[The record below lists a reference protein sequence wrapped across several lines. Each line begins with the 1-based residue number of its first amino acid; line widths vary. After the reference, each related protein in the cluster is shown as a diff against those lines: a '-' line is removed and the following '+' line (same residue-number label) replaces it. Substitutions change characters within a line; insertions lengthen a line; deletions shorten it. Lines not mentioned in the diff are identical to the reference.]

1 MSGETAVETGGGT
14 HRETRRYEAEVGQ
27 LLDLMVRSLYSNKE
41 IFLRELVSNASDA
54 ADRLRFAALSD
65 DSLYEGDGELGI
77 SIRFDREART
87 LTVADNGI
95 GMSRE
100 EVVENVGTI
109 ARSGTRRFMESLTG
123 DEAKDARLIGQFGVG
138 FYSIFIVADRV
149 VLTTRRA
156 GAPAGEGVR
165 WESDGRGE
173 FTVETVEAP
182 ARGTR
187 VTLHLRKDEDDL
199 LDGHRLRSIVRK
211 YSDHI
216 SFPIRMVKEDGGA
229 AGGEREGR
237 DGEAGGEKAAGGGE
251 GEAAPEEEVVN
262 RATALWGRPR
272 QEISE
277 EEYEEFYKHVAHDF
291 EAPLD
296 TIHARVEGN
305 VEYTVLLF
313 LPARAPFDLWDR
325 NVRRGLR
332 LYVRRVFILE
342 DAGDLLPAYLRFV
355 RGVVDSADLPLNVS
369 REILQSNRQVDAI
382 RSGTVRRV
390 LGALDKL
397 AGGDAEKYAKFW
409 GEFGRVLKEG
419 VIEDPANREA
429 VAKLLRFRS
438 TAPEG
443 EEPAVS
449 LAAYVERMKKGQ
461 GSIYYLTA
469 DGPAAARS
477 SPHLEVFRDRGVE
490 VLLLTDPVDE
500 WVVGHLT
507 EFDGKPLR
515 SVSRGD
521 LDVSDLGQK
530 AADEGEGA
538 GDGDGQEAG
547 GAKDGGKGENGED
560 AGRHD
565 ALMKRIGEALGDRI
579 EEARVSRRL
588 TTSPA
593 CLVAGEHALGAHFE
607 NVLRAAGQEIERS
620 KPILEVNPDHPI
632 VGRMSA
638 QEGGRFAD
646 WASILHD
653 QALLSEGGQLED
665 PAGFVRRLNDM
676 FQALAAG
683 DAGNAEEREAPAAGA
698 GP

>member
-1 MSGETAVETGGGT
+1 MSGETNNETL
-14 HRETRRYEAEVGQ
+14 RETRRYEAEVGQ
-27 LLDLMVRSLYSNKE
+27 ILDLMVRSLYSNKE
-41 IFLRELVSNASDA
+41 IFLRELISNASDA

-65 DSLYEGDGELGI
+65 DSLYEGDGDLRI

-95 GMSRE
+95 GMSRD
-100 EVVENVGTI
+100 EVVENIGTI
-109 ARSGTRRFMESLTG
+109 ARSGTRRFIESLTG
-123 DEAKDARLIGQFGVG
+123 DEAKDAQLIGQFGVG
-138 FYSIFIVADRV
+138 FYSIFIVAERV

-156 GAPAGEGVR
+156 GAPASEGVR

-173 FTVETVEAP
+173 FTVETVEIP
-182 ARGTR
+182 ARGTA

-199 LDGHRLRSIVRK
+199 LDGYRLRGIVRR
-211 YSDHI
+211 YSDHL
-216 SFPIRMVKEDGGA
+216 SFPIRMEKQGGDAGEDGENKSGD
-229 AGGEREGR
+229 
-237 DGEAGGEKAAGGGE
+237 DG
-251 GEAAPEEEVVN
+251 AAPEEETVN
-262 RATALWGRPR
+262 RATALWGRSR
-272 QEISE
+272 QEIKE
-277 EEYEEFYKHVAHDF
+277 EEYEELYKHVGHDF

-313 LPARAPFDLWDR
+313 IPARAPFDLWDR

-355 RGVVDSADLPLNVS
+355 RGVVDSSDLPLNVS

-382 RSGTVRRV
+382 RSGIVRRV

-397 AGGDAEKYAKFW
+397 ASGDAEKYAKFW

-419 VIEDPANREA
+419 VIEDPANRESIA
-429 VAKLLRFRS
+429 GLLRFRS

-443 EEPAVS
+443 EESAVS

-461 GSIYYLTA
+461 KAIYHLTA
-469 DGPAAARS
+469 DSLTAARS
-477 SPHLEVFRDRGVE
+477 SPHLEVFRARGVE

-500 WVVGHLT
+500 WLVGHLT
-507 EFDGKPLR
+507 EFDGRPLR
-515 SVSRGD
+515 SVSRGALD
-521 LDVSDLGQK
+521 LADLGEE
-530 AADEGEGA
+530 ADGEGEGNGAEGEEKKGA
-538 GDGDGQEAG
+538 GEGRD
-547 GAKDGGKGENGED
+547 GKGT
-560 AGRHD
+560 GRHD
-565 ALMKRIGEALGDRI
+565 ALMKRIGEVLGERI
-579 EEARVSRRL
+579 KEVRVSRRL

-593 CLVAGEHALGAHFE
+593 CLVADEHALGAHFE

-632 VGRMSA
+632 VDRMSA
-638 QEGGRFAD
+638 QESDRFAA
-646 WASILHD
+646 WAQILHD

-676 FQALAAG
+676 FQALTGEAG
-683 DAGNAEEREAPAAGA
+683 GAEEGESPAAGA
-698 GP
+698 